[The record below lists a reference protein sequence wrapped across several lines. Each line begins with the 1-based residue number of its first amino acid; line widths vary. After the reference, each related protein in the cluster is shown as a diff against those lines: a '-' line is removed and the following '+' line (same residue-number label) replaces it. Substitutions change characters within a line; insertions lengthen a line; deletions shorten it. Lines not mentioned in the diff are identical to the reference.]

1 MADHMPEGAAAKAA
15 LGALDANYGITHP
28 DDVADLEPG
37 ITAAYQALTGLP
49 HQAAALD
56 TILRRQL
63 RHSLAV
69 DGRPVTKSEDIA
81 WELTVPGQLSNRKQ
95 SLRPTSRRR

>member
-1 MADHMPEGAAAKAA
+1 MADHMPEGPAAKAA
-15 LGALDANYGITHP
+15 LGALDATYGITHP
-28 DDVADLEPG
+28 DDVAALEPG

-69 DGRPVTKSEDIA
+69 DGRPATKTEDIA
-81 WELTVPGQLSNRKQ
+81 WDLTVPGQRPNRKQ
-95 SLRPTSRRR
+95 SQRPTSQQP